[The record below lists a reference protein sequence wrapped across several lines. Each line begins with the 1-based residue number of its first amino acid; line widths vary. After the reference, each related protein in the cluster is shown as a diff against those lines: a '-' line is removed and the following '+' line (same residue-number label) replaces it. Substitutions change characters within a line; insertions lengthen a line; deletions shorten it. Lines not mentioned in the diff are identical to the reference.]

1 MKHKLKR
8 ILVFL
13 LIFLSIAS
21 MPITSGLY
29 TNEQKVQAATDLR
42 YLPCGI
48 PVGIYLKTDGL
59 LVVGTNEIE
68 DYNNQK
74 VCPAKQILQS
84 GDYITK
90 VNQIPI
96 NTKEDFIAYLQHNKE
111 KEIILTV
118 RRNGKEIEMKI
129 TPVLSKENTYMIGT
143 WIRDDSH
150 GIGTLTYWRS
160 DGQFGTL
167 GHGISDVD
175 TGELLEIDTGSLYQ
189 ADISSVIKGEKGSP
203 GSVLGS
209 IDYQKSAF
217 LGTII
222 SNEDNGVRG
231 IGNEQLKKYIYES
244 LKELYP
250 SDSFEEMMQKYSYP
264 IASAAKVETG
274 KAQIITSVSGKP
286 EIYEVDI
293 MEVNQNRT
301 NNKSMVIE
309 VTDSKLLNLTNGII
323 SGMSGASI
331 IKNGEII
338 GAVTHVLVNN
348 PHRGYGIFI
357 ENMI

>member
-1 MKHKLKR
+1 MKHKAKR
-8 ILVFL
+8 IFIFL

-21 MPITSGLY
+21 MPITSNLY

-59 LVVGTNEIE
+59 LVVGTSDIE
-68 DYNNQK
+68 DSTNQK
-74 VCPAKQILQS
+74 VCPAKHILQS

-90 VNQIPI
+90 VNQISM
-96 NTKEDFIAYLQHNKE
+96 NTKEEFIAYLQKNKE

-118 RRNGKEIEMKI
+118 RRNGKEIELKI
-129 TPVLSKENTYMIGT
+129 TPVLSKDNTYMLGI

-175 TGELLEIDTGSLYQ
+175 TGELLEISTGSLYQ
-189 ADISSVIKGEKGSP
+189 AEISSVIKGQKGIP

-209 IDYQKSAF
+209 IDYQKNAF
-217 LGTII
+217 LGQII
-222 SNEDNGVRG
+222 SNADTGVRG
-231 IGNEQLKKYIYES
+231 TGNEQLKNYIYES

-250 SDSFEEMMQKYSYP
+250 SHSFEEMIQKYSCP
-264 IASAAKVETG
+264 IASAAEIEVG
-274 KAQIITSVSGKP
+274 KAQIISAVSGKP
-286 EIYEVDI
+286 EIYEIQILEVDK
-293 MEVNQNRT
+293 NNT
-301 NNKSMVIE
+301 GNKSMVIE
-309 VTDSKLLNLTNGII
+309 VTDSKLLNLTNGILA
-323 SGMSGASI
+323 GMSGSI
-331 IKNGEII
+331 ICKNGKII

-348 PHRGYGIFI
+348 PHKGYGIFI
-357 ENMI
+357 KNML